1 MKCSSPV
8 LRAAAGICSI
18 PPFSLNCFDFQALWR
33 RGGGREFGVGA
44 WWGGGLVSPHK
55 SPVKGEGS
63 DLILTH
69 SCRAWP
75 GSSWTWDGG
84 VHKG

>member
-1 MKCSSPV
+1 MKRSSPA
-8 LRAAAGICSI
+8 LRAAAGICSL
-18 PPFSLNCFDFQALWR
+18 PPFSLNCFDFQALWG
-33 RGGGREFGVGA
+33 RGAGESLGLVPGWE
-44 WWGGGLVSPHK
+44 GGLVSPHK

-75 GSSWTWDGG
+75 GSS
-84 VHKG
+84 